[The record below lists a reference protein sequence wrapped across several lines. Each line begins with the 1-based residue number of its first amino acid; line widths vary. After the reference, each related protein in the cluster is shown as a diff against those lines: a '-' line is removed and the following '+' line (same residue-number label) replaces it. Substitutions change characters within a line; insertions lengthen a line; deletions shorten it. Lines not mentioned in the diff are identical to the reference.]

1 MSHHALAHL
10 VQIGVVEYLTV
21 ERTYDQV
28 PPFLA
33 GLLNTLGFFMTLS
46 LPMQLDVTEVNGA
59 DCASDLLP
67 PGGPWEQR
75 GVTVPEC
82 KRGPPAVGTRGTTGD
97 GLSSAARLQS
107 CRVQLWTM
115 CPARPYPSRSYVDT
129 RVCWGAQAQ

>member
-1 MSHHALAHL
+1 MA
-10 VQIGVVEYLTV
+10 
-21 ERTYDQV
+21 
-28 PPFLA
+28 
-33 GLLNTLGFFMTLS
+33 LS

-97 GLSSAARLQS
+97 GLSSRADLPNIRRLQ
-107 CRVQLWTM
+107 RGEAAVVQGAALHDV
-115 CPARPYPSRSYVDT
+115 PRPPVPE
-129 RVCWGAQAQ
+129 